1 MKILKILKNV
11 EIIIAALEVSLGEVR
26 QNFPILCARYEE
38 KIIPLN

>member
-26 QNFPILCARYEE
+26 QSSPILLACYEE